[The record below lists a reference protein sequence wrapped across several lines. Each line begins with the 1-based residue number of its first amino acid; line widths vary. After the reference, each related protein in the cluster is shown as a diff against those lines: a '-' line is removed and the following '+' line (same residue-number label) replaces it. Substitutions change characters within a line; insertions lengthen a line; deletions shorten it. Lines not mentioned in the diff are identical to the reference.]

1 MDPMIAHAAAMTLER
16 VKGLHVLA
24 IQDTSTLREGA
35 DHCSTAIHPTLA
47 VDAESGAVL
56 GLLHAEVLGRHG
68 GMKKQRKSRAFED
81 KESARWLRSMEA
93 SAELCAAGALRVT
106 MVADREADIFEAFA
120 GRPAEVDLVVRASH
134 DRTLAEGGKLFAQVA
149 EQPEAGRVTIDLPA
163 APGRRARKAK
173 LAICFTEVKLKKP
186 DVRAGGGKLPENL
199 TLNVVEAREIDPP
212 QGVPPAH
219 WRLLTSHPVESLEQA
234 RWITDLYRKRWVI
247 EELFR
252 ILKTR
257 GFDLERVSIAE
268 QPFEKLVAAAMIAA
282 ISVLQL
288 TRERDGQAARPLED
302 VFHPDEQPTL
312 EAVSD
317 SLQGKT
323 ARQKNPHP
331 NGSLAFAAWVCGR
344 LGGWT
349 GYYGKPGPIVMLKGL
364 HRFRAIQQGWSI
376 ARNV

>member
-1 MDPMIAHAAAMTLER
+1 MAPMIAHAAAMTLER

-93 SAELCAAGALRVT
+93 SAGLCAAGALRVT

-134 DRTLAEGGKLFAQVA
+134 DRALAEGGKLFAQVA

-173 LAICFTEVKLKKP
+173 LAVRFTEVKLKKP

-199 TLNVVEAREIDPP
+199 TLNVVEAREINPP
-212 QGVPPAH
+212 EGVPPAH

-323 ARQKNPHP
+323 AKQKNPHP
-331 NGSLAFAAWVCGR
+331 KGSLAFAAWVCGR